1 MCVREKNEENPLVLF
16 SVIFLPLGLGVTIP
30 IITVFS
36 ILVVRI
42 MILEKDFLL
51 MIWAPQF
58 ANYVAFD
65 IYLKCSVDQFLNLL
79 NEDKGK
85 IYLIEFKR
93 LIK

>member
-1 MCVREKNEENPLVLF
+1 
-16 SVIFLPLGLGVTIP
+16 
-30 IITVFS
+30 
-36 ILVVRI
+36 

>member
-1 MCVREKNEENPLVLF
+1 
-16 SVIFLPLGLGVTIP
+16 
-30 IITVFS
+30 
-36 ILVVRI
+36 

-93 LIK
+93 LIKQTMWCEDSTWNRVKFNKCL